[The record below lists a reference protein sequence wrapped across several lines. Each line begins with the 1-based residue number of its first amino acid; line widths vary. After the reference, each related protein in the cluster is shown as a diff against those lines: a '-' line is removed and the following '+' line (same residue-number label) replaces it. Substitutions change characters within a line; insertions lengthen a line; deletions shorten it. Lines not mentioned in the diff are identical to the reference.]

1 MSRTVHELRLMELI
15 RSELQGTPISDEK
28 ISELFP
34 QLTPDDWNQLLQ
46 LSEANRM
53 HGIVMDSLMLNRKI
67 PVPMPIGRFLQQTEM
82 RSSFAYY
89 RKIFVLTSMLEL
101 LRSKQADGYLLKGAS
116 LNILYPREESR
127 SFGDI
132 DLFIP
137 DKAAHD
143 RVCRAMEAR
152 GYPKEQEDM
161 TDYHS
166 SYVFQQDDV
175 SCPVEIHYFLNC
187 SWQNGD
193 FDQKLARIYSQAL
206 AEEAP
211 EKLTIMEVEVQG
223 LPVTMEAL
231 YLLMHMFQ
239 HFMNKGFGLRLF
251 TDWLVFW
258 QKKGSRVNRERF
270 SEWIHALGLECFVDV
285 INSICVRYLGMEL
298 PDFGWLAGEPDAE
311 IAEQLLDD
319 VFAGGEFGKQD
330 SNRMIVTT
338 RKAGLK
344 GYLYELHRQTK
355 KRFPKSSKYVI
366 LLPVL
371 WCLTGLIFE
380 YNNFFRRKIALKDV
394 LASTNT
400 RNQLAQKMH
409 IFEEK

>member
-34 QLTPDDWNQLLQ
+34 QLPPEDWNQLMQ

-53 HGIVMDSLMLNRKI
+53 HGIVMDSLMHNRKI
-67 PVPMPIGRFLQQTEM
+67 PVPMPVGRFLQQTQM

-89 RKIFVLTSMLEL
+89 QKIFVLTTILEI
-101 LRSKQADGYLLKGAS
+101 LRNEQVDSYLIKGAS

-127 SFGDI
+127 SFSDI

-137 DKAAHD
+137 DKEMND
-143 RVCRAMEAR
+143 RACRAMEAR
-152 GYPKEQEDM
+152 GYVKEQDDL

-166 SYVFQQDDV
+166 SYDFQQDGV
-175 SCPVEIHYFLNC
+175 TCPVELHYFLNC

-193 FDQKLARIYSQAL
+193 FDQKLAEIYRQAM
-206 AEEAP
+206 ADEEP
-211 EKLTIMEVEVQG
+211 EKLTIMEMEMQG

-239 HFMNKGFGLRLF
+239 HFMNSGFGLRLF

-258 QKKGSRVNRERF
+258 QKKGSRVNQERF
-270 SEWIHALGLECFVDV
+270 AQWIHTLHLEYFVDAV
-285 INSICVRYLGMEL
+285 NSICVRYLGMEL
-298 PDFGWLAGEPDAE
+298 PEFGWFAGEPDAQ

-319 VFAGGEFGKQD
+319 VFAGGEFGRQD
-330 SNRMIVTT
+330 SGRMIVTT

-344 GYLYELHRQTK
+344 GYLYELHRQTQ
-355 KRFPKSSKYVI
+355 KRFPKSSKCVI
-366 LLPVL
+366 LLPIL

-380 YNNFFRRKIALKDV
+380 YNNIFLRKVALKDV

-409 IFEEK
+409 IFEES